1 MDTATHDAMFEL
13 AVLVVDRNDVEAR
26 IRCARLKGTLLVDP
40 VARRRRQ
47 KLAHARSVHLLLGC
61 RSRELSVDHVLRVD
75 HSRLDLDHSLV
86 LEDVLARVVGE
97 HF

>member
-1 MDTATHDAMFEL
+1 MDTTTHDAMSEL
-13 AVLVVDRNDVEAR
+13 AALVVDRNDVEAR
-26 IRCARLKGTLLVDP
+26 IRCARLEGTLLADP
-40 VARRRRQ
+40 VAWRRRQ
-47 KLAHARSVHLLLGC
+47 KLAYARSVRLLLGC
-61 RSRELSVDHVLRVD
+61 RSSEVSVDHVLCVD

>member
-1 MDTATHDAMFEL
+1 MDTASSNAIFEL
-13 AVLVVDRNDVEAR
+13 VLCLMDGDDVEAR